1 MGRFVNSLRGQL
13 VLLVIVALVIA
24 QAVSLWLFVGE
35 RGLAVRAALG
45 LETADRA
52 ANVTRLLE
60 QAPESLQSSILRA
73 ADSPLV
79 RFSLDPA
86 PVIDHRDHA
95 GGGAAEARVR
105 ALLGDDDS
113 REIRVEVHRI
123 RDEIPPMPG
132 MPPDMVRMHRQM
144 MGAGVSNTE
153 MRLSIAL
160 IGGQWLN
167 VETRFHQPALQWP
180 WVSIISFGLTAALI
194 LVALFWFV
202 LTRLAGPL
210 YRLSQAANRLGR
222 GEGVEELDLTGPSE
236 VRDLTRAF
244 NHMQAR
250 LTRFISDRTRLL
262 AALGHDL
269 RSPLTAMRVRAEL
282 VEDDETRDRLIGS
295 IGEMQTMVDSTLAF
309 ARGLAES
316 DTSETV
322 DLNAFLTTLIEDISA
337 TGDTIVLDGAPGIH
351 VTLRPNAM
359 RRAMRNVIENAVRY
373 GGEAHIS
380 VGRTDVAA
388 TISVADKGPGIPEED
403 FDRVFE
409 PFLRLEASRSRE
421 TGGSGLGLS
430 IARTIIHAHGGAI
443 TLENRPEGGLLVT
456 ITIPLDSGQFEPS

>member
-1 MGRFVNSLRGQL
+1 MGPFVNSLRGQV

-52 ANVTRLLE
+52 ANVVRLLE
-60 QAPESLQSSILRA
+60 QAPETLQSSILRA

-79 RFSLDPA
+79 RFSLEPA
-86 PVIDHRDHA
+86 PAVDHREHA

-113 REIRVEVHRI
+113 REIRVEVHRM
-123 RDEIPPMPG
+123 RADIPPMPG
-132 MPPDMVRMHRQM
+132 MPPEMVRMHRQM
-144 MGAGVSNTE
+144 MGNGVSSTE

-160 IGGQWLN
+160 AGGKWLN

-180 WVSIISFGLTAALI
+180 WASIISFGLTAALI

-210 YRLSQAANRLGR
+210 QRLSQAANQLGR
-222 GEGVEELDLTGPSE
+222 GEDVEELDPSGPSE

-250 LTRFISDRTRLL
+250 LSRFISDRTRLL

-269 RSPLTAMRVRAEL
+269 RSPLTAMRVRAEM
-282 VEDDETRDRLIGS
+282 VDDDETRDRLIGS
-295 IGEMQTMVDSTLAF
+295 IGEMQEMVDSTLAF

-316 DTSETV
+316 DSSETV
-322 DLNAFLTTLIEDISA
+322 DLDSFISVLVEDMSE
-337 TGDTIVLDGAPGIH
+337 TGDTIVLERTSGIR
-351 VTLRPNAM
+351 VRMRPNAM
-359 RRAMRNVIENAVRY
+359 RRALRNVIENAVRY

-380 VGRTDVAA
+380 VGRSDNAA
-388 TISVADKGPGIPEED
+388 TISIADKGPGISEKD

-421 TGGSGLGLS
+421 TGGTGLGLS
-430 IARTIIHAHGGAI
+430 IARTIIHAHGGEI
-443 TLENRPEGGLLVT
+443 TLANRSEGGLLVT
-456 ITIPLDSGQFEPS
+456 IAVPLDSGQPNLS